1 MPKRIRKPLPLPA
14 SPSVAKLGIRGDRV
28 RAARLKL
35 GWSSLQFGLNLGV
48 GPADVSRI
56 EAGKNVMD
64 YKLVAIALMLGVST
78 DYLCG
83 LTDDPAPHGRK
94 P

>member
-1 MPKRIRKPLPLPA
+1 MPKKSHKPLSLPP
-14 SPSVAKLGIRGDRV
+14 SPSAAKLGIRGDRV
-28 RAARLKL
+28 RAARAAL
-35 GWSSLQFGLNLGV
+35 GWSSLKLAYNLGV

-56 EAGKNVMD
+56 ETGKNVMD
-64 YKLVAIALMLGVST
+64 YKLVSIALMLGVST

-83 LTDDPAPHGRK
+83 LTDDPTPHGRK